1 MSRTLIATRTTKQ
14 TRTIGEELNFICT
27 DQARIATEHRI
38 DADQRQ
44 HIEDDLAYEREYQA
58 WKKANGL
65 GTLDRAGFETL
76 FDPNFL
82 YN

>member
-14 TRTIGEELNFICT
+14 TRTIGEELNFIRT